1 MEPEQQITIQPDNP
15 MNTLTL
21 FDADKKG
28 LEYFID
34 YVCNTIESGMDDPL
48 KVLAYTKKME
58 YVTKRINERIKEQ
71 QNTAAD
77 KYGDR
82 PFEFMGTE
90 MRYCSTHTEY
100 DFSDCGDTK
109 LNEAMKVVK
118 ERQAFL
124 KVLKEPMDIRIDDEL
139 VTVKPPRKIET
150 FGLKTTV
157 K

>member
-1 MEPEQQITIQPDNP
+1 MSEIIIQPDNP

-34 YVCNTIESGMDDPL
+34 YICNTIESGMDDPL
-48 KVLAYTKKME
+48 KVLAISKKME

-82 PFEFMGTE
+82 AFEFMGTE
-90 MRYCSTHTEY
+90 MRYCATSTRY
-100 DFSDCGDTK
+100 DFSACGDTK
-109 LNEAMKVVK
+109 LDEATKIVE

-124 KVLKEPMDIRIDDEL
+124 KALKEPMDIRIDDEL
-139 VTVKPPRKIET
+139 VTVRPPRKIET

>member
-1 MEPEQQITIQPDNP
+1 METYQLIQPENP
-15 MNTLTL
+15 MQALTL

-28 LEYFID
+28 LEYFIE

-48 KVLAYTKKME
+48 KVLAISKKME
-58 YVTKRINERIKEQ
+58 YITKRINERIKEQ
-71 QNTAAD
+71 QKVAAD

-90 MRYCSTHTEY
+90 MHYCAVYTRY
-100 DFSDCGDTK
+100 DFAGCNDPKWKEAKDI
-109 LNEAMKVVK
+109 LEEREAM
-118 ERQAFL
+118 L
-124 KVLKEPMDIRIDDEL
+124 KGLTKPIDLVIDDEV
-139 VTVKPPRKIET
+139 VTVQPPKKVQV

>member
-1 MEPEQQITIQPDNP
+1 MDNIIIQPDNP
-15 MNTLTL
+15 MSTLTL

-48 KVLAYTKKME
+48 KVLAISKKME
-58 YVTKRINERIKEQ
+58 YVTKRINDRIKEQ
-71 QNTAAD
+71 QKTAAD

-90 MRYCSTHTEY
+90 MHYTSVYTRY
-100 DFSDCGDTK
+100 DFSACNDPK
-109 LNEAMKVVK
+109 WNEASKVVEDREK
-118 ERQAFL
+118 FL
-124 KVLKEPMDIRIDDEL
+124 KGLTEPMDVRIDDEL
-139 VTVKPPRKIET
+139 VTLTPPKKIQS